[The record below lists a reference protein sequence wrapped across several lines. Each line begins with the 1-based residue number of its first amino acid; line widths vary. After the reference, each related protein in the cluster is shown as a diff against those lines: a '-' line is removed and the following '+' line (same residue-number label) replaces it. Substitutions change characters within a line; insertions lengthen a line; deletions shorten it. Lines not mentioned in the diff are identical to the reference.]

1 MSEKRRFLKTE
12 GLKIDQL
19 TFEWIIKT
27 KIFLC
32 PEIAETCNENFKV
45 SEGWLE
51 KFRIHHER
59 NHFQMQKPLN
69 NLVWRMTFFWL
80 PMRK

>member
-19 TFEWIIKT
+19 TFEWFINT

-32 PEIAETCNENFKV
+32 PIV
-45 SEGWLE
+45 
-51 KFRIHHER
+51 
-59 NHFQMQKPLN
+59 
-69 NLVWRMTFFWL
+69 
-80 PMRK
+80 RKKRQRDCKIL

>member
-19 TFEWIIKT
+19 TFEWFIKT

-32 PEIAETCNENFKV
+32 PD
-45 SEGWLE
+45 L
-51 KFRIHHER
+51 
-59 NHFQMQKPLN
+59 L
-69 NLVWRMTFFWL
+69 
-80 PMRK
+80 

>member
-19 TFEWIIKT
+19 TFEWFINT

-32 PEIAETCNENFKV
+32 PIVRKKRQR
-45 SEGWLE
+45 L
-51 KFRIHHER
+51 
-59 NHFQMQKPLN
+59 Q
-69 NLVWRMTFFWL
+69 NLVMKILKFLKDGSKNFEIVMQDITFKCKN
-80 PMRK
+80 P

>member
-19 TFEWIIKT
+19 TYECFIKT

-32 PEIAETCNENFKV
+32 RKKAKEISETFNRNFKV

-51 KFRIHHER
+51 NFRNRHDITSKCK
-59 NHFQMQKPLN
+59 NS
-69 NLVWRMTFFWL
+69 
-80 PMRK
+80 

>member
-19 TFEWIIKT
+19 TFEWFINT

-32 PEIAETCNENFKV
+32 PIVRKKRQR
-45 SEGWLE
+45 L
-51 KFRIHHER
+51 
-59 NHFQMQKPLN
+59 Q
-69 NLVWRMTFFWL
+69 NLVMKILKFLKDGSKNFEFVMQDITFKCKN
-80 PMRK
+80 P